1 MKLVIIKEKF
11 ELNRILFR
19 QSKNSIKIS
28 YDINNVSMIGITMN
42 IKFQN
47 LSDKGTYIILKVCE
61 KDIETL
67 KLIDEYFFNKITD
80 YDRMIIKDS
89 IKVKKHN
96 EYTNSD
102 KAITISMNSIKRNQ
116 LGRNKVQIFSI

>member
-1 MKLVIIKEKF
+1 MKLVIIKENF

-42 IKFQN
+42 IKFQSF
-47 LSDKGTYIILKVCE
+47 SDKGTYIILKVSE

-67 KLIDEYFFNKITD
+67 KLIDEYFSNQITD
-80 YDRMIIKDS
+80 YDKMIIKDS

-96 EYTNSD
+96 QYTNPN
-102 KAITISMNSIKRNQ
+102 KEITLSMNSIKRNQ

>member
-1 MKLVIIKEKF
+1 MKLVIIKENF

-28 YDINNVSMIGITMN
+28 YDINNVSMIGITIN
-42 IKFQN
+42 INFEN
-47 LSDKGTYIILKVCE
+47 LSDKGTYIILKVCG

-67 KLIDEYFFNKITD
+67 KLIDEYFSDKITD
-80 YDRMIIKDS
+80 YDSMIIKDS

-96 EYTNSD
+96 EYTKPD
-102 KAITISMNSIKRNQ
+102 KGITLSMNSIKRNQ
-116 LGRNKVQIFSI
+116 LGRNRVQIFSI

>member
-1 MKLVIIKEKF
+1 MKLVIIKENF

-42 IKFQN
+42 INFQN

-67 KLIDEYFFNKITD
+67 KLIDEYFSSKITD
-80 YDRMIIKDS
+80 YDSMIIKGS

-96 EYTNSD
+96 EYTNPG
-102 KAITISMNSIKRNQ
+102 KGITLSMNSIKRNQ

>member
-1 MKLVIIKEKF
+1 MKLVIIKENF

-19 QSKNSIKIS
+19 QSKNSIKVS

-42 IKFQN
+42 INFEN
-47 LSDKGTYIILKVCE
+47 SSDKGTYIILKVCE

-67 KLIDEYFFNKITD
+67 KLIDGYFSNKITD
-80 YDRMIIKDS
+80 YDSMIIKDS

-96 EYTNSD
+96 EYTKPD
-102 KAITISMNSIKRNQ
+102 KEITISMNSIKRNQ

>member
-1 MKLVIIKEKF
+1 MKLVIIKENF

-42 IKFQN
+42 IKFQSF
-47 LSDKGTYIILKVCE
+47 LDKGTYIILRVCE

-67 KLIDEYFFNKITD
+67 KLIDEYFSNQITD
-80 YDRMIIKDS
+80 YDKMIIKDS

-96 EYTNSD
+96 QYTNPN
-102 KAITISMNSIKRNQ
+102 KEITLSMNSIKRNQ

>member
-1 MKLVIIKEKF
+1 MKLVIIKENF

-42 IKFQN
+42 INFQN

-61 KDIETL
+61 KDIKTL
-67 KLIDEYFFNKITD
+67 KLIDEYFSNKISD
-80 YDRMIIKDS
+80 YD
-89 IKVKKHN
+89 
-96 EYTNSD
+96 
-102 KAITISMNSIKRNQ
+102 
-116 LGRNKVQIFSI
+116 G